1 MPTKANEF
9 AGEWLESCN
18 QKHPLNKEL
27 MILESYTVICI
38 NLQPVVPPARMEEH
52 VMVHHPLLT
61 ATVPVGTQETTART
75 EVCIAAH
82 TTMQHGGQLVHDA
95 YMYVCTYVQ

>member
-1 MPTKANEF
+1 
-9 AGEWLESCN
+9 
-18 QKHPLNKEL
+18 

-82 TTMQHGGQLVHDA
+82 TTMQHGGQLVHDE
-95 YMYVCTYVQ
+95 YMYECTYVQL